1 MTEIPAV
8 AVRAKAN
15 KHATNFFFMT
25 LTSFLFRQITKWR
38 GKASLLPEG
47 AFQLTEILSGP
58 GGGFV
63 CVQDEYR
70 PDVNEIQ

>member
-1 MTEIPAV
+1 
-8 AVRAKAN
+8 
-15 KHATNFFFMT
+15 MT
-25 LTSFLFRQITKWR
+25 LTSFLFRQATKWR